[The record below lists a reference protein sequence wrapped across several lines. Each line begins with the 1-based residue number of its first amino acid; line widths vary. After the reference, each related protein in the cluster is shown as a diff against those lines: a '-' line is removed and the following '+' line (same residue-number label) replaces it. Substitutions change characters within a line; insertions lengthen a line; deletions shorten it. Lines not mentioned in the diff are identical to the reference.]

1 MEEKQ
6 AVESP
11 TNAPIDGVERSTSM
25 LDAPLSIDY
34 KVDSSDDEEE
44 NYDEVM
50 QFSHS
55 QPNQSQLFRK

>member
-1 MEEKQ
+1 
-6 AVESP
+6 
-11 TNAPIDGVERSTSM
+11 M
-25 LDAPLSIDY
+25 LDAPLLIDDNA
-34 KVDSSDDEEE
+34 DSSDDEEE